1 MALTP
6 DALVNKSLD
15 LVSAPTIYS
24 QLNELIQDPNSSA
37 DDISEIINTD
47 PALTTR
53 LLKVVNSPYYGFP
66 SQITTISR
74 AITIIGTSELIQLV
88 LATSVINSFKG
99 IPEDL
104 ISMEEFWTHSVAC
117 ALTAKILA
125 KKCKFP
131 AGEHFFTAGLLHNI
145 GALVLY
151 QTMPELAREAI
162 NSARFG
168 HETLYHA
175 EGRLLGFDHCGVGE
189 ALIKSWRLPAALME
203 VTRYHHSPTLAEE
216 FKTEVAVVHIA
227 DIIVTSTGLY
237 GHAGDSH
244 VSPLSTGA
252 WEHLNLDAQELDD
265 IVEQLANKISDLTS
279 ALMSS

>member
-6 DALVNKSLD
+6 DALVNKSLE
-15 LVSAPTIYS
+15 LVSSPSIYG

-66 SQITTISR
+66 SQITNISR
-74 AITIIGTSELIQLV
+74 AVTIIGTSELIQLV
-88 LATSVINSFKG
+88 LATSVINAFQG
-99 IPEDL
+99 IPADL
-104 ISMEEFWTHSVAC
+104 IKMDEFWTHSLAC
-117 ALTAKILA
+117 ALTAKIVA
-125 KKCKFP
+125 KKCKLP
-131 AGEHFFTAGLLHNI
+131 ASEHFFTAGLLHNI

-168 HETLYHA
+168 HETLQHA
-175 EGRLLGFDHCGVGE
+175 EARLLGFDHCSVGE

-203 VTRYHHSPTLAEE
+203 VTRYHHSPALAEE

-227 DIIVTSTGLY
+227 DIITTSTGLY
-237 GHAGDSH
+237 GHAGDTH
-244 VSPLSTGA
+244 VPPLSEEA
-252 WEHLNLDAQELDD
+252 WDHLGLDVQELDD
-265 IVEQLANKISDLTS
+265 IVLQLADQINDLTS
-279 ALMSS
+279 ALI

>member
-24 QLNELIQDPNSSA
+24 QLNELIQDPNASA
-37 DDISEIINTD
+37 DDISEVINTD

-99 IPEDL
+99 IPDDL
-104 ISMEEFWTHSVAC
+104 MSMNEFWTHSVAC
-117 ALTAKILA
+117 ALTSSLLA

-131 AGEHFFTAGLLHNI
+131 AAEHFFTAGLLHNI
-145 GALVLY
+145 GSLVLY
-151 QTMPELAREAI
+151 QSVPELAREAI

-175 EGRLLGFDHCGVGE
+175 EGRLLGFDHCAAGE
-189 ALIKSWRLPAALME
+189 ALIKSWRLPAALMA

-216 FKTEVAVVHIA
+216 FQTEVAVVHIA
-227 DIIVTSTGLY
+227 DIIVASTGLY
-237 GHAGDSH
+237 GHAGDTH
-244 VSPLSTGA
+244 VSPLSPTA
-252 WEHLNLDAQELDD
+252 WDHLQLEEQDLPE
-265 IVEQLANKISDLTS
+265 IVEQLADKITNLTS
-279 ALMSS
+279 ALMS